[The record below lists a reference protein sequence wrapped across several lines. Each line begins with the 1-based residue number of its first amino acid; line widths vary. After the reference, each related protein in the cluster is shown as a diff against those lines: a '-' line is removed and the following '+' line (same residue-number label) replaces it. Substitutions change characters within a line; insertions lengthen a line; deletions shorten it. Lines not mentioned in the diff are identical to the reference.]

1 MNPKV
6 DQYIKEK
13 LQDWQQPIA
22 QALRTLI
29 LSAQPELKETIK
41 WGAPCYVGQS
51 NVVGLVGLKNH
62 ISLWF
67 YQGALLKDPQNVL
80 LAASDQTKALRQIR
94 FTHGDPISESAI
106 TELLDQAVRH
116 DQEGKRI
123 KIEKK
128 KSPEKIPARL
138 QSIFD
143 QHPKAEQFYKDLA
156 PSYQIEFVEHI
167 ASAKRESTKDKRAAK
182 VKDLLLAQKKLNE
195 KYQC

>member
-1 MNPKV
+1 
-6 DQYIKEK
+6 
-13 LQDWQQPIA
+13 
-22 QALRTLI
+22 
-29 LSAQPELKETIK
+29 
-41 WGAPCYVGQS
+41 
-51 NVVGLVGLKNH
+51 
-62 ISLWF
+62 
-67 YQGALLKDPQNVL
+67 
-80 LAASDQTKALRQIR
+80 
-94 FTHGDPISESAI
+94 
-106 TELLDQAVRH
+106 LLDQAVRH